1 MSFVLA
7 LFWLVVVTF
16 IPTLEARAS
25 IPFAFFHSDVRS
37 AVGLP
42 LAIGVCLLA
51 NIIVGM
57 LAFWVMSPILVL
69 FRRWGWF
76 ERRIWPIFERT
87 RYKLHPYV
95 ERHGEW
101 GLALFIGVP
110 LPGTGAYSGALG
122 AFLLGVSRRR
132 FMVANFL
139 GVVVACIAVTVV
151 CVLIERG
158 VVADDSL
165 AGRILIKRSVGLDE

>member
-1 MSFVLA
+1 
-7 LFWLVVVTF
+7 
-16 IPTLEARAS
+16 
-25 IPFAFFHSDVRS
+25 
-37 AVGLP
+37 
-42 LAIGVCLLA
+42 
-51 NIIVGM
+51 
-57 LAFWVMSPILVL
+57 
-69 FRRWGWF
+69 
-76 ERRIWPIFERT
+76 RIWPIFERT